1 MPVQDDDMDSIV
13 NFVIISIGAIVGA
26 NLRYVLSRYAAKV
39 LGPVFPYGTLV
50 INVLGSFIVGWF
62 MVWTSERVLADPRWR
77 LLIVIG
83 FCGGFTTFSSF
94 AFETMAYSE
103 QGQWLL
109 MATNIVANNILC
121 LAAAL
126 AGMALARVL

>member
-62 MVWTSERVLADPRWR
+62 MVWTRERVLDDSMWR
-77 LLIVIG
+77 LLIIIG
-83 FCGGFTTFSSF
+83 FGLGYSTWSCFSIDTF
-94 AFETMAYSE
+94 A
-103 QGQWLL
+103 
-109 MATNIVANNILC
+109 
-121 LAAAL
+121 
-126 AGMALARVL
+126 VLYTSRY